1 MIYVGMD
8 DTDTIDTRGTNQLAK
23 ALVRQVAGR
32 FRCLQIVRHQLL
44 NDPRVPFTSQN
55 GSASLLFEPL
65 TDGTMTELISELRS
79 GMLADFIVG
88 SDPGLC
94 VSDFVPQAAIEWAHR
109 CQRELVHRQQAYDIA
124 AANGVYLEGL
134 GGTEDGVIGSL
145 AAIGLAVERNDGR
158 VVQMGDWPDDL
169 SGPTPIEAVLARGID
184 VLEMESGKAVS
195 SGWVDVG
202 KHLRPNI
209 RAGRYVLFIQPIE
222 PEVRNQSAHPE
233 VAYYAVKL
241 K

>member
-1 MIYVGMD
+1 MIYVGID

-23 ALVRQVAGR
+23 ALVKQVAGR

-65 TDGTMTELISELRS
+65 TDGTIPELIGELRA

-94 VSDFVPQAAIEWAHR
+94 VTDNVPAAAIEWAHR
-109 CQRELVHRQQAYDIA
+109 CQCELVDRQQAYDIA
-124 AANGVYLEGL
+124 ESHGVFLEGL

-145 AAIGLAVERNDGR
+145 AAIGLAFERNDGR

-169 SGPTPIEAVLARGID
+169 SGPTPIEAVRDRGID
-184 VLEMESGKAVS
+184 VREIESRVELTG
-195 SGWVDVG
+195 GWVDVG

-209 RAGRYVLFIQPIE
+209 RAGRYVLFVQPIE
-222 PEVRNQSAHPE
+222 RQMRDESDRPEVG
-233 VAYYAVKL
+233 YYAVKL